1 MPEEGCLLV
10 RTPVVGRRALV
21 TAFLGGMSATLAE
34 SQKPAQNQDKKMP
47 AISPSGCVPPPN
59 TLNTLTKLRIYR
71 WVLLQVVCPSPFPA
85 WLGAHRAQTQQQP
98 RCPSFISRGRL
109 PPGSESLV
117 HLQHRLLW
125 GWLSPQW
132 DGGTGGLYGDCRVLR
147 GAAGSCGVLQG
158 AAALRPTPSARQWVS
173 EHRGKCYS
181 WRVCVCIYCYFLT

>member
-1 MPEEGCLLV
+1 MKLQQVGKGEGSRDLVPEEGCLLV
-10 RTPVVGRRALV
+10 RAPVVGRRALV

-34 SQKPAQNQDKKMP
+34 SRKPAQNQNKMP
-47 AISPSGCVPPPN
+47 AISSSGCVPPAN

-132 DGGTGGLYGDCRVLR
+132 DGGTGGALR
-147 GAAGSCGVLQG
+147 GLQG
-158 AAALRPTPSARQWVS
+158 AVGCCRELLPFGQLLLQDS
-173 EHRGKCYS
+173 G
-181 WRVCVCIYCYFLT
+181 